1 MSAREKKITLY
12 SCNGIKIE
20 KYTNLQ
26 NRHYGIYNG
35 IISKVIEY
43 KQKETDM
50 LPSNVYRKFSHY
62 KSSYEVK
69 LKSPLG
75 FYYTKT
81 INRNDYIGSKVESI
95 EANFKYINVFADNEK
110 YYLEY
115 PISYKDAKIGIEIR
129 PWDILPG
136 YKGIFDHFINSLFDD
151 VNKFFNIIDDNK
163 NLLNNRLNYN
173 ELRKTTYIDLFGNE
187 NGPTVNY
194 NDIKILSHGFDLKES
209 FRKRK
214 ETK

>member
-26 NRHYGIYNG
+26 NRQYGIGNG
-35 IISKVIEY
+35 STSKVIEY
-43 KQKETDM
+43 KQEDTEL
-50 LPSNVYRKFSHY
+50 LPSNIYRKFSRY
-62 KSSYEVK
+62 RSSYEVK
-69 LKSPLG
+69 LKSSLG
-75 FYYTKT
+75 FYYTKP
-81 INRNDYIGSKVESI
+81 ISRSDYITNKISSI
-95 EANFKYINVFADNEK
+95 EARFKYINVIIDNER

-115 PISYKDAKIGIEIR
+115 PISYKDTNIGIEIR

-136 YKGIFDHFINSLFDD
+136 YKGIFDHFINNLFTDL
-151 VNKFFNIIDDNK
+151 NKFFNIIDDNK
-163 NLLNNRLNYN
+163 NHLKVKNFN
-173 ELRKTTYIDLFGNE
+173 ELKKTTYIDIFGNE

-214 ETK
+214 ETNN

>member
-20 KYTNLQ
+20 KYANLQ
-26 NRHYGIYNG
+26 NRHYGISNG

-43 KQKETDM
+43 KQKETDI

-62 KSSYEVK
+62 RSSYEVK

-81 INRNDYIGSKVESI
+81 INRNDYAASKVESI
-95 EANFKYINVFADNEK
+95 EANFKYINVFVDNEK

-115 PISYKDAKIGIEIR
+115 PISYKDAKIGIETR

-151 VNKFFNIIDDNK
+151 ANKFFNIIDDNK
-163 NLLNNRLNYN
+163 NYLKVKNFR
-173 ELRKTTYIDLFGNE
+173 ELKKTTYIDLFGNE